1 MLHPALTVGRVEPDL
16 VLAVADDY
24 SPSAAESNDDSITIY
39 FKHADARDAARLA
52 VARAFPG
59 ASVAV
64 RDVDDEDWARRSQ
77 ENLRPVTVGRLTIFP
92 RLNRDSPGSTAVR
105 LKPEATSAEP
115 ISIVVQPSMGFGTG
129 HHATTRL
136 CLRALQ
142 AEPLAGRSLLDI
154 GTGSG
159 VLAIAAVRLG
169 AASALGIDNDA
180 DAVESARGNLPLN
193 PEITGVRFEVAHLE
207 DAVSPAD
214 IVTANLTGAL
224 LVREASRLLGLVAPG
239 GRLIVSGLLASERDG
254 VVEALSSGHIL
265 WESTEAGWV
274 ALALGPP
281 NVLP

>member
-1 MLHPALTVGRVEPDL
+1 VARADSDL

-24 SPSAAESNDDSITIY
+24 APSAAESNDDSITIY
-39 FKHADARDAARLA
+39 FRQADAREAARLA
-52 VARAFPG
+52 IARAFPG

-64 RDVDDEDWARRSQ
+64 LDVDDEDWARRSQ

-92 RLNRDSPGSTAVR
+92 SVNRDSPGSTAVR
-105 LKPEATSAEP
+105 LKPEANSPEP

-136 CLRALQ
+136 CLLALQ
-142 AEPLAGRSLLDI
+142 AEPLAGRSLLDV

-159 VLAIAAVRLG
+159 VLAMAAVRLG
-169 AASALGIDNDA
+169 AASAVGIDNDA
-180 DAVESARGNLPLN
+180 DAVESARKNLSLN
-193 PEITGVRFEVAHLE
+193 PELAGVKFEVANLE
-207 DAVSPAD
+207 DTTSPAD

-224 LVREASRLLGLVAPG
+224 LVREAVRLLGLVAPG
-239 GRLIVSGLLASERDG
+239 GRLIVSGLLESEREE
-254 VVEALSSGHIL
+254 VVEALSPGRIL

-274 ALALGPP
+274 ALAFRPP